1 MTIKFTILDAD
12 FGQTHPI
19 DMTLYSENAYTYT
32 KSGWDGKAHFSSQFV
47 PGKEYVLYFLTDL
60 FSDACFKFV
69 AEPNSSH
76 SVFLHPYFPLKV
88 NLETYNWHGSINESS
103 FDLFCNNT
111 KVSSAKFNEV
121 GEAYVFVRQYK

>member
-1 MTIKFTILDAD
+1 MTIVVTDPENRFTNQTKVIKIKYDQNQDQTIKMYQPAEEMTIKFTILDAD

-47 PGKEYVLYFLTDL
+47 PGKEYVLYFLTDV

-88 NLETYNWHGSINESS
+88 NMET
-103 FDLFCNNT
+103 
-111 KVSSAKFNEV
+111 
-121 GEAYVFVRQYK
+121 